1 MNADSFFLFFVFL
14 VMEGLWSVFGEYEL
28 ASYGFGREQMVKS
41 LCYGY
46 TTALFAAPFLGVLS
60 DLM

>member
-1 MNADSFFLFFVFL
+1 MTVSFVFSFVFS

-28 ASYGFGREQMVKS
+28 ASYGIGRENMVKS

>member
-1 MNADSFFLFFVFL
+1 MMISFVVFFIFSV
-14 VMEGLWSVFGEYEL
+14 VEGLWSVFGEFEL
-28 ASYGFGREQMVKS
+28 ASYGFGREKMIMS

-46 TTALFAAPFLGVLS
+46 TTALFVAPFLGMLS

>member
-1 MNADSFFLFFVFL
+1 MIVSFVSSFIFS

-28 ASYGFGREQMVKS
+28 ASYGVSRENMVMS

-46 TTALFAAPFLGVLS
+46 TTALFAAPFVGVLS

>member
-1 MNADSFFLFFVFL
+1 MWNRIPFFS

-28 ASYGFGREQMVKS
+28 VYYGVAKEQMMLL
-41 LCYGY
+41 LCAGFSA
-46 TTALFAAPFLGVLS
+46 ALFVGSFLGMIS